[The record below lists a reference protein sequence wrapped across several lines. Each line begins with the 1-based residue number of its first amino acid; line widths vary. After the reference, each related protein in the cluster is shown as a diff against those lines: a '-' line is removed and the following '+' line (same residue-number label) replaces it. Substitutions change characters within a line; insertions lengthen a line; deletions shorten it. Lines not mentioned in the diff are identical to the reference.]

1 MVNTANTT
9 HSQLRP
15 RSRVTRRQMLALTGG
30 SVLGLAAC
38 GEGTGSS
45 SEDSGLFT
53 SIPQSDLPADPFQFQ
68 QFDSGDRKADYFNAF
83 YDAYADQHDQFSIDY
98 RSGSWDTLQEALTLA
113 LRNGTEPDLFNLPPS
128 VTMGEAV
135 DRGWISAFDDIIDNF
150 AELREELPPGT
161 FLSGVTDIDGKT
173 YRLPLTSSRRLNS
186 LLMYNTDYMDRV
198 DEDPTQILEWDD
210 FRRIARKI
218 TADGDGEYYGLIFS
232 VGQADRLSRFV
243 STMAEMAGLPGGAGR
258 NWVTGGFNFADPLV
272 EEAMEFLIAL
282 DKDGSIVPGV
292 AGMNAAEA
300 SSRFPQGAAGMLFEG
315 AWVMGPWL
323 DDDPDLPMG
332 LNILPQ
338 RDKTN
343 IWPQSQTP
351 GGTNLYVA
359 SAQSE
364 HTQVI
369 SDVWRY
375 LFSDEGQTAFASI
388 VGAADTAH
396 SEEAIAEAE
405 MRQLDARAYDLY
417 REYTVVGPNANLRTE
432 EVQRYQDLEDPVTPG
447 FSDVCVGLFTGQLT
461 DIKKEFQDL
470 QDRSERNFEET
481 LQRAQSEG
489 IDVSED
495 TWTFSDWDPREDYAG
510 LEGS

>member
-1 MVNTANTT
+1 MAKATINGTKE
-9 HSQLRP
+9 P
-15 RSRVTRRQMLALTGG
+15 RMGVEVTRRQMFALSGV
-30 SVLGLAAC
+30 SMLGLAAC
-38 GEGTGSS
+38 ADGNGSQTN
-45 SEDSGLFT
+45 DSAFFNSL
-53 SIPQSDLPADPFQFQ
+53 PQSDLGADPIQFQ
-68 QFDSGDRKADYFNAF
+68 QFDSGDRKGKYFNAF
-83 YDAYADQHDQFSIDY
+83 FDAYSDQHEQFSVDY

-128 VTMGEAV
+128 VTMDEAV
-135 DRGWISAFDDIIDNF
+135 DRGWIAAFDDVIDNF
-150 AELREELPPGT
+150 GQLRESLPPGT
-161 FLSGVTDIDGKT
+161 FLNGITDIEGKT

-186 LLMYNTDYMDRV
+186 LLMYNTEYMDRV

-218 TADGDGEYYGLIFS
+218 TDDGDGDYYGLIFS

-243 STMAEMAGLPGGAGR
+243 STLAEMAGLHGGAGR
-258 NWVTGGFNFADPLV
+258 NWVTGEFNFTDPLV

-282 DKDGSIVPGV
+282 NQDGCIVPGV

-315 AWVMGPWL
+315 AWVTGEWL
-323 DDDPDLPMG
+323 DEDPDLPMG

-338 RDKTN
+338 RDRNN

-351 GGTNLYVA
+351 GGTNLYVV

-369 SDVWRY
+369 NDIWHY
-375 LFSDEGQTAFASI
+375 LFSEEGQMAFASI

-396 SEEAIAEAE
+396 SETAIAEAE
-405 MRQLDARAYDLY
+405 MHALDERAYELY
-417 REYTVVGPNANLRTE
+417 REYTVVGPNANLRTD
-432 EVQRYQDLEDPVTPG
+432 EVQRFQSLQNPVSPG

-461 DIKKEFQDL
+461 DIRKEFRDL
-470 QDRSERNFEET
+470 QARSERDFEDT

-489 IDVSED
+489 VDVTED
-495 TWTFSDWDPREDYAG
+495 TWIFPDWNPREDYVG